1 MTNYVP
7 PQNVVYEVWLRLEEN
22 EVAHAA
28 VLLFNYHKKQHEDW
42 AKVRVSLLKNC
53 EGHKELFLM
62 ANLLCVAEKGD
73 LSGSYHLV
81 PGLYGLHHR
90 LKKEQFNDQP

>member
-1 MTNYVP
+1 MSDYIP
-7 PQNVVYEVWLRLEEN
+7 FQNVIYEAWLRLEEN
-22 EVAHAA
+22 EVAAA
-28 VLLFNYHKKQHEDW
+28 AILLFNFHKDQHEDW

-62 ANLLCVAEKGD
+62 ANLLCVAEKCD
-73 LSGSYHLV
+73 LSASYHLV

-90 LKKEQFNDQP
+90 LKKEQSHDQS